1 MPLGPLT
8 GSKPAGSAEK
18 AAFNTPPRRGT
29 PAAASARDANMLR
42 RLSAATSE
50 IPSAAARRRN
60 SRRLRVPLRS
70 ASTRL
75 ANPSCLLLS
84 PHPEERHDRADHLS
98 TDLPQRLQQHN

>member
-29 PAAASARDANMLR
+29 PAAASARDANVLR
-42 RLSAATSE
+42 RLCAATSE

-60 SRRLRVPLRS
+60 SRRLSVPLRS

-75 ANPSCLLLS
+75 AISSFLILS
-84 PHPEERHDRADHLS
+84 LHPVEWHDLAGHLS
-98 TDLPQRLQQHN
+98 TDVPQRLQ